1 MGNTAESRHCFRFGE
16 FELDPDLRQLRI
28 NGRVIV
34 LQEQSFQ
41 ILSALLASPGR
52 LVTRKEL
59 TEQLWPEGTF
69 VDFEHSLNTAVNRLR
84 EVLEDSAEHPRFI
97 ETMPR
102 RGYRFIAPVTSTE
115 AAAVVP
121 GIPSRASDPQKT
133 RDQNSEAVANAP
145 VRFLKNR
152 NVKIAAVVASALL
165 VLIAILAAGVTSYLH
180 PTPKL

>member
-1 MGNTAESRHCFRFGE
+1 MGNTAESRHCFHFGE
-16 FELDPDLRQLRI
+16 IELDPGLRQLRI

-41 ILSALLASPGR
+41 ILSALLASPGQ

-59 TEQLWPEGTF
+59 AEQLWPEGTF

-84 EVLEDSAEHPRFI
+84 EVLDDSAEHPRFI

-115 AAAVVP
+115 AAAVVHGP
-121 GIPSRASDPQKT
+121 PLASEPQK
-133 RDQNSEAVANAP
+133 REESGE
-145 VRFLKNR
+145 
-152 NVKIAAVVASALL
+152 
-165 VLIAILAAGVTSYLH
+165 
-180 PTPKL
+180 

>member
-16 FELDPDLRQLRI
+16 FELDPELRQLRI

-41 ILSALLASPGR
+41 ILSALLASPGQ

-115 AAAVVP
+115 TVVAGPVVSSSVPSDSPKTPEANGVWTSQAPVTFLASRGVKIVAVV
-121 GIPSRASDPQKT
+121 
-133 RDQNSEAVANAP
+133 
-145 VRFLKNR
+145 
-152 NVKIAAVVASALL
+152 
-165 VLIAILAAGVTSYLH
+165 
-180 PTPKL
+180 